1 LSLDSVRDNR
11 HCEYQGEIMIATNN
25 AELIRGE
32 YFERAAPVAAPER
45 TRVPRDLRA
54 SVMHIQGREVMVLSY
69 STVAVFDALERLSRA
84 EREVVELLLS
94 GASNAQIAR
103 QRGTSART
111 VANQAAS
118 IFRKLGVGSR
128 MELAH
133 RLSRL
138 ESDGSPGR

>member
-1 LSLDSVRDNR
+1 
-11 HCEYQGEIMIATNN
+11 MIASTG

-32 YFERAAPVAAPER
+32 YFERPAGER
-45 TRVPRDLRA
+45 MRTPRDLRA
-54 SVMHIQGREVMVLSY
+54 SVLHIAGREVMVLSY
-69 STVAVFDALERLSRA
+69 STVAVIDALERLSRA

-94 GASNAQIAR
+94 GASNAEIAR

-133 RLSRL
+133 RLL
-138 ESDGSPGR
+138 HPDSDGPPAR

>member
-11 HCEYQGEIMIATNN
+11 HCEYQGEIMIATSG

-32 YFERAAPVAAPER
+32 YFERAAPVPAPGR

-54 SVMHIQGREVMVLSY
+54 SVMHIRGREVLVLSY
-69 STVAVFDALERLSRA
+69 STVAAFDALERLSRA

-94 GASNAQIAR
+94 GASNAEIAR

-138 ESDGSPGR
+138 EPDGSSVR

>member
-1 LSLDSVRDNR
+1 
-11 HCEYQGEIMIATNN
+11 MIATTG

-32 YFERAAPVAAPER
+32 YFERPVGDRMRA
-45 TRVPRDLRA
+45 PRDLRA
-54 SVMHIQGREVMVLSY
+54 SILNLAGREVMVLSY
-69 STVAVFDALERLSRA
+69 STVAVIEALEGLSPA

-94 GASNAQIAR
+94 GASNAEIAR

-133 RLSRL
+133 RLL
-138 ESDGSPGR
+138 HPDADGRDGPPAP

>member
-1 LSLDSVRDNR
+1 
-11 HCEYQGEIMIATNN
+11 MIATSG

-32 YFERAAPVAAPER
+32 YFERPAPASDPVR

-54 SVMHIQGREVMVLSY
+54 SVMHVGDREVMILSY
-69 STVAVFDALERLSRA
+69 STMAVFEALERLSRA
-84 EREVVELLLS
+84 EREVVEFLLS
-94 GASNAQIAR
+94 GASNAEIAR

-133 RLSRL
+133 RLL
-138 ESDGSPGR
+138 HPEMPTPPGASGR

>member
-1 LSLDSVRDNR
+1 
-11 HCEYQGEIMIATNN
+11 MIATSS

-32 YFERAAPVAAPER
+32 YFERSTPER
-45 TRVPRDLRA
+45 ARMPRDLRA
-54 SVMHIQGREVMVLSY
+54 SVMHVGEREVMVLSY
-69 STVAVFDALERLSRA
+69 STVAVFEALQRLSPA

-94 GASNAQIAR
+94 GASNAEIAH

-133 RLSRL
+133 RLLHPEFPEPPSSTVR
-138 ESDGSPGR
+138 